1 MRWIDQIPLPLLI
14 LVAAWMG
21 VAPITPEPHLVEK
34 VRMLS
39 QGVLTRPLDI
49 FDLFI
54 HTAPLAVLA
63 LRVWR
68 LVKAR
73 AGKGPL

>member
-1 MRWIDQIPLPLLI
+1 
-14 LVAAWMG
+14 
-21 VAPITPEPHLVEK
+21 
-34 VRMLS
+34 MLF
-39 QGVLTRPLDI
+39 QGALTRPLDI

-68 LVKAR
+68 LVKVR
-73 AGKGPL
+73 AGQEQR

>member
-21 VAPITPEPHLVEK
+21 VAPLTPEPHLVEK
-34 VRMLS
+34 TRMLS
-39 QGVLTRPLDI
+39 QSVLTRPLDI

-68 LVKAR
+68 LVKVR
-73 AGKGPL
+73 AGQEQR

>member
-34 VRMLS
+34 TRMLF
-39 QGVLTRPLDI
+39 QGALTRPLDI

-54 HTAPLAVLA
+54 HTAPLALLA

-68 LVKAR
+68 LVKVR
-73 AGKGPL
+73 ATKPQE

>member
-21 VAPITPEPHLVEK
+21 VAPLTPEPHLVEK
-34 VRMLS
+34 VRMLF
-39 QGVLTRPLDI
+39 QGALTRPLDI

-68 LVKAR
+68 LVKVR
-73 AGKGPL
+73 AGQEQR

>member
-34 VRMLS
+34 TRMLF
-39 QGVLTRPLDI
+39 QGALTRPLDI

-73 AGKGPL
+73 AAKPQE

>member
-21 VAPITPEPHLVEK
+21 VAPLTPEPHLVEK
-34 VRMLS
+34 TRMLS

-54 HTAPLAVLA
+54 HTAPLALLA

-68 LVKAR
+68 LVKVR
-73 AGKGPL
+73 AGQEQR

>member
-21 VAPITPEPHLVEK
+21 VAPLTPEPHLVEK

-39 QGVLTRPLDI
+39 QGALTRPLDI

-54 HTAPLAVLA
+54 HTAPLALLA

-68 LVKAR
+68 LVKVR
-73 AGKGPL
+73 AGQEQR

>member
-21 VAPITPEPHLVEK
+21 VAPLTPEPHLVEK
-34 VRMLS
+34 VRMLA
-39 QGVLTRPLDI
+39 QGALTRPMDI
-49 FDLFI
+49 FDLFF
-54 HTAPLAVLA
+54 HAAPLAVLA

-73 AGKGPL
+73 AGRGPL

>member
-21 VAPITPEPHLVEK
+21 VAPLTPEPHLVEK
-34 VRMLS
+34 TRMLF
-39 QGVLTRPLDI
+39 QGALTRPLDI

-54 HTAPLAVLA
+54 HTAPLALLA

-73 AGKGPL
+73 AGRGPL

>member
-21 VAPITPEPHLVEK
+21 VAPLTPEPHLVEK
-34 VRMLS
+34 ARMLF
-39 QGVLTRPLDI
+39 QGALTRPLDI

-54 HTAPLAVLA
+54 HAAPLAVLA

-73 AGKGPL
+73 AAKRQE

>member
-1 MRWIDQIPLPLLI
+1 MRCIDQIPLLLLI
-14 LVAAWMG
+14 LVAAWMA

-34 VRMLS
+34 VRMLF
-39 QGVLTRPLDI
+39 QGALTRPLDI

-54 HTAPLAVLA
+54 HAAPLAVLA
-63 LRVWR
+63 LRVWL

-73 AGKGPL
+73 AGRGSL